1 MNKILYIALAL
12 ICVALVS
19 AASPDYLAV
28 PKDGSAINPKETVK
42 SGEPIAADITL
53 KRVSEILPEE
63 SKLNITINMVNPWV
77 RVTIDGAEKTFA
89 NEKAIEVAL
98 PKEGVKE
105 IRIHATGNAPTVEK
119 LTKLNIIEIKTYVRY
134 TGTEGEY
141 QKEIALTLDVTNP
154 EIKEVITAIKT
165 AKDKLST
172 AENMINVLKT
182 RGVNTVELESQLQ
195 DAKTQIS
202 LSEELHDDG
211 KIELAKSTAKVA
223 TNSLNRIIADAG
235 KIETK
240 KETRTTVKDY
250 AAIAA
255 VVIAVILIALFI
267 KKRREE
273 LG

>member
-1 MNKILYIALAL
+1 MNKILILL
-12 ICVALVS
+12 LCSVALVS
-19 AASPDYLAV
+19 AAAPDYLAV

-63 SKLNITINMVNPWV
+63 SKLNITVSMVNPWV

-89 NEKAIEVAL
+89 NEKAVEVAL

-105 IRIHATGNAPTVEK
+105 VRIYATGNAPTVEK
-119 LTKLNIIEIKTYVRY
+119 LTKLNIIEVKTYVRY
-134 TGTEGEY
+134 TGAEGEY
-141 QKEIALTLDVTNP
+141 QKEITLTLDVTNP
-154 EIKEVITAIKT
+154 EIKEVIAAIKT
-165 AKDKLST
+165 AKEKLST
-172 AENMINVLKT
+172 AENMISALKS

-202 LSEELHDDG
+202 LAEKLHDDG
-211 KIELAKSTAKVA
+211 KIDLAKSTAEVA
-223 TNSLNRIIADAG
+223 TNSLNRIISNAS
-235 KIETK
+235 KIETQ
-240 KETRTTVKDY
+240 KETRTALKDY
-250 AAIAA
+250 LIIAA
-255 VVIAVILIALFI
+255 VVIVAILIALFI